1 MASEKLS
8 VSVDTEVW
16 HRARSLSV
24 GGSPSAIVN
33 EALRRLVAGEQ
44 LAALLRELDD
54 EYGPLPDKVVREAEQ
69 RWSHG

>member
-8 VSVDTEVW
+8 VSVDLEVW
-16 HRARSLSV
+16 TRARSLST

-54 EYGPLPDKVVREAEQ
+54 QYGPVPEEMVREAEQ
-69 RWSHG
+69 RWLRG

>member
-16 HRARSLSV
+16 RRARSLSA
-24 GGSPSAIVN
+24 GDSPSAIVN

-44 LAALLRELDD
+44 LAALLHELDD
-54 EYGPLPDKVVREAEQ
+54 EYGPVPQEMVRAAEQ
-69 RWSHG
+69 RWSHA